1 MGANSEFIKTARPTG
16 FPFMPNSNIQERVTM
31 VCGESIVIYSGD
43 NRRWFS
49 DRSEAERAHRAHVE
63 FVESMKRSLARSATF
78 AIRAATP
85 RAPNKLQRAA
95 AEIRKR
101 LCELVSGGLTY
112 EGAAA
117 KLWPEEYAKA
127 SCEDRARLFAKR
139 AYGHYRQA
147 IRRGEFVEEDS
158 KWQE

>member
-1 MGANSEFIKTARPTG
+1 MMGANSEFIKTARPTG

-63 FVESMKRSLARSATF
+63 FVESMKRSLARWATF

-85 RAPNKLQRAA
+85 RGRTSYNGRRRRSANGYASWFRA
-95 AEIRKR
+95 
-101 LCELVSGGLTY
+101 V
-112 EGAAA
+112 
-117 KLWPEEYAKA
+117 
-127 SCEDRARLFAKR
+127 
-139 AYGHYRQA
+139 
-147 IRRGEFVEEDS
+147 
-158 KWQE
+158 